1 MFLKTEQKSSVFVWK
16 RISVDGALVNNKN
29 VSDRCTKYLFF
40 HLAPHAVWN
49 RQRFI
54 FFPWQRFFNN
64 VNNFML
70 HNLKKKHDWI
80 KTFRGQCGQHWTKPG
95 NPRKTFEIF
104 GIQFFNHFEGELS
117 KLICSF
123 GQYHILNPLWSFL
136 IFFLFFSDLYWQTG
150 RRVYFAVYSE

>member
-1 MFLKTEQKSSVFVWK
+1 MSVTDALNICFSTWRPMQCGIVSGLYFFL
-16 RISVDGALVNNKN
+16 DN
-29 VSDRCTKYLFF
+29 VSSIMWLTLCYTI
-40 HLAPHAVWN
+40 W
-49 RQRFI
+49 
-54 FFPWQRFFNN
+54 
-64 VNNFML
+64 
-70 HNLKKKHDWI
+70 KKKHDWI

-117 KLICSF
+117 TLICSF
-123 GQYHILNPLWSFL
+123 GQYHTLNPLWSFL